1 MFAQLLG
8 NNLSSSRS
16 AKTNEYLEIIEGESD
31 RLRRLIDNVLDFSK
45 IERGIKQYNFNRV
58 EFNELVKNVLLLMD
72 YQFKMA
78 DIKLSKQLSDS
89 EVTINA
95 DKDAV
100 EQAMINLLSNAI
112 KYSDRG
118 TTVTIFTG
126 EQNGFVFF
134 KVADQGIGISTS
146 EKEKIFNPFF
156 RSTNNADIKA
166 EGTGLGLAIVRH
178 ILDAHSGR
186 IEVESTP
193 GKGSTFI
200 LLFSRE
206 A

>member
-1 MFAQLLG
+1 
-8 NNLSSSRS
+8 
-16 AKTNEYLEIIEGESD
+16 
-31 RLRRLIDNVLDFSK
+31 
-45 IERGIKQYNFNRV
+45 
-58 EFNELVKNVLLLMD
+58 MD

-78 DIKLSKQLSDS
+78 DIELSKQLSDS
-89 EVTINA
+89 EVTIKA

-100 EQAMINLLSNAI
+100 EQAIINLLSNAI

-134 KVADQGIGISTS
+134 KVADQGIGISAS

-156 RSTNNADIKA
+156 RSFNKAHVKA
-166 EGTGLGLAIVRH
+166 EGAGLGLAIVKH

-186 IEVESTP
+186 IEVDSTP
-193 GKGSTFI
+193 NKGSTFV
-200 LLFSRE
+200 LLFPSE